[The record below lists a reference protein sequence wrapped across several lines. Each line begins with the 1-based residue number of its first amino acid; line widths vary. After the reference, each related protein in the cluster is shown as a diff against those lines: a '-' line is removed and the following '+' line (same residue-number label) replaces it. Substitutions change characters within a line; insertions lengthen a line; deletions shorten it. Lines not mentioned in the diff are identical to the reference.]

1 MRRIGLLG
9 GTFDPPHVGHL
20 VVAEC
25 ARVELHLAEVRL
37 LVAGD
42 PWMKRT
48 VSRAADRVDLVRAA
62 VAGQPGL
69 GVDAREVHREGPTYT
84 VDSLTELRAEEPDAE
99 WVFLVGTDA
108 AARLDDW
115 ERIDEAMGLA
125 RFVVVTRAGHP
136 LDGAATTASR
146 LEQLEVPQLEVSST
160 DLRAR
165 YRDGRATRFQVPPAV
180 DDLVR
185 ERGLYVDDR
194 SSGVR
199 GRRDEQPP
207 RS

>member
-25 ARVELHLAEVRL
+25 ARVELALAEVRL

-48 VSRAADRVDLVRAA
+48 VSRPADRVDLVRAA

-69 GVDAREVHREGPTYT
+69 SVDAREVDRRGPTFT
-84 VDSLTELRAEEPDAE
+84 ADTLVELRAEEPDVE
-99 WVFLVGTDA
+99 WVFLLGTDA
-108 AARLDDW
+108 AARLDEW
-115 ERIDEAMGLA
+115 GRIDEALDLA
-125 RFVVVTRAGHP
+125 RFVVVTRPGHP
-136 LDGAATTASR
+136 LDGAATTARR
-146 LEQLEVPQLEVSST
+146 LEQLEVPRLEVSST
-160 DLRAR
+160 DLRRR
-165 YRDGRATRFQVPPAV
+165 YGAGRATRFQVPPAV

-185 ERGLYVDDR
+185 ERGLY
-194 SSGVR
+194 R
-199 GRRDEQPP
+199 GA
-207 RS
+207 